1 MVYLSG
7 ARYERIFKLQKKVI
21 RIITLSKYNSHSEP
35 LFKSL
40 KLLKIKDI
48 LKPQQLKF
56 IYKLLNKSLP
66 NNFESMYYRYYI
78 HSYNTRSRS
87 DVAVPRLRHAF
98 AKQSIRYDI
107 PTLLNDISTSILNK
121 IDTHSLLGY
130 SQYIKKYIRENYLT
144 DCSILNCAI
153 CNNVT

>member
-1 MVYLSG
+1 MNGFLN
-7 ARYERIFKLQKKVI
+7 FKKVI

-48 LKPQQLKF
+48 LKLQQLKF

-66 NNFESMYYRYYI
+66 KYFESMYPNYGYNI

-87 DVAVPRLRHAF
+87 AVAVPRIRHAF

-130 SQYIKKYIRENYLT
+130 SQYIKN
-144 DCSILNCAI
+144 IL
-153 CNNVT
+153 